1 MFYSLLWVQTTD
13 ALVNAGHVKLEI
25 ADRKRIGS
33 IYAIDSII
41 ISEQDFNAIPLACKA
56 VQAIER
62 EIMFPIFGLLS
73 YFFISRH

>member
-41 ISEQDFNAIPLACKA
+41 ISEQYFNAIPSPVRLYK
-56 VQAIER
+56 
-62 EIMFPIFGLLS
+62 P
-73 YFFISRH
+73 